1 LSDKRPSKVDAAD
14 GELANE
20 FYGTFYLA
28 KDKKNSAMITKAH
41 FQRPLNSQKKVN
53 KNDK

>member
-28 KDKKNSAMITKAH
+28 KDKKKFRDDYKGSLPEAIKLTKK
-41 FQRPLNSQKKVN
+41 SK
-53 KNDK
+53 